1 MNKEK
6 IIITITVGIVCLLL
20 VMTMFMQFKVVNET
34 DIASLETMTEAE
46 LRSEFSKIND
56 KYDQLSKQ
64 YAETLV
70 KLKDYKDE
78 YKTEAETR
86 DILEKELYQQNTLL
100 GRTDVEGPGI
110 IITINEDNVEDDR
123 ITYEDLLVIVNILKG
138 AGAEAISINGHRII
152 TTTYI
157 FDIGDSEYTRV
168 NGERVL
174 SPYII
179 KAIGNEKYLE
189 SSLFGK
195 GGYIDELQK
204 YGFNVSIEKYNNIF
218 IEKYN
223 DGVIKSKYMN

>member
-6 IIITITVGIVCLLL
+6 IIITITVGFVCLLL
-20 VMTMFMQFKVVNET
+20 AMTMFMQFKVVNET
-34 DIASLETMTEAE
+34 DIASLEAMTESE
-46 LRSEFSKIND
+46 LRSELSEIKD
-56 KYDQLSKQ
+56 KYDKVAKQ

-78 YKTEAETR
+78 YKTEVETR
-86 DILEKELYQQNTLL
+86 DILEKELYQQKTLL
-100 GRTDVEGPGI
+100 GLTDVEGPGI
-110 IITINEDNVEDDR
+110 IITITEDNVEDDR
-123 ITYEDLLVIVNILKG
+123 ITYEDLLVIVNALKG
-138 AGAEAISINGHRII
+138 AGAEAISINGHRIL

-174 SPYII
+174 PPYII
-179 KAIGNEKYLE
+179 KAIGNQTYLE
-189 SSLFGK
+189 SALFGK
-195 GGYIDELQK
+195 GGYVDELKK
-204 YGFNVSIEKYNNIF
+204 YGFNVTIEKYNNIF